1 MHVEFILL
9 LLSLLFFI
17 SIFADKIGYKYGV
30 PALLLFLVV
39 GVIFGSNT
47 TASLLGT
54 NSLEIDT
61 DTAQALSTVAMCI
74 ILFTGGLETKL
85 NDIRSVLLPGITLAT
100 LGVLLTCAITGVIIY
115 YIFSW
120 LNAVVTVSIWLAL
133 LMAATMS
140 STDSASVFSVLRTN
154 GIGLKHNLRPLLEL
168 ESGANDPMAYVLTTT
183 LIGVVLSVNTFVGLT
198 RPVDSL
204 PIIQT
209 IVVQLVMGT
218 VLGLAF
224 GEGLVQLM
232 RRVKLGNESLYPVMI
247 LTACI
252 FIFSIT
258 YYLEGNTYLAVYVG
272 GLIIGNNKFT
282 RKRQTKSFFN
292 GLTWLSQL
300 AMFLMLGL
308 MVEPAELFRYRVWI
322 PCLIISIVMIF
333 ISRPLAVWLCML
345 PFRRQFGQRDR
356 IMLSWVG
363 LKGAVP
369 IIFAIMCKAN
379 GIPYAD
385 LIFNVVFLCTIVSL
399 LIQGTT
405 LTNMAKKLALD
416 TPGRESRSLE
426 HFDLDLPDEIQSS
439 AREVEVTNQLIAKG
453 NTPREIDLPP
463 HTLIVMVRRGED
475 FFVPTGSSE
484 LQVGDQLLV
493 ISDTDAEATYKQMTN
508 EAEEDAL
515 WRAQMREKIRKR
527 LSRLFQR
534 KRKEKDIPQP

>member
-9 LLSLLFFI
+9 ILSLLFFI

-515 WRAQMREKIRKR
+515 WRAQMREKLRKR